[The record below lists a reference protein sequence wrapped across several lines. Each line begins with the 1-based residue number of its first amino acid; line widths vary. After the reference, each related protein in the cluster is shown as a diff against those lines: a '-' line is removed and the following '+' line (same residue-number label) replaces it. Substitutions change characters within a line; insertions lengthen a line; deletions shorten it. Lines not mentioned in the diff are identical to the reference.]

1 MDTIFPLCSEYFIYL
16 AQYPKIQ
23 FSDLDAVLE
32 WFFRKNGRVS
42 VSRRV
47 KKIQLLSRHT
57 KNLIPSQ
64 AHKRAPKK
72 SYKTDFMLKKYDFYF
87 PKGAS
92 NYILWRM
99 KPLWVEENNSNDT
112 FECDDD
118 TNRVVLAVTFSERSG
133 PYRG

>member
-23 FSDLDAVLE
+23 FSDLNAVLE
-32 WFFRKNGRVS
+32 WFRKNGRVS

-72 SYKTDFMLKKYDFYF
+72 SYKTNFMLKKYDFHS

-92 NYILWRM
+92 NYILRRM
-99 KPLWVEENNSNDT
+99 KPLWVEENNSDDT

-118 TNRVVLAVTFSERSG
+118 ANRVVLYTSSQFFWG
-133 PYRG
+133 KKNQF